1 MTLKW
6 QSSRSRQGYI
16 GLARCCF
23 ISKTVRYKIIK
34 DKANG
39 WMTSEKKRQYFIFNI
54 GKSYTFVDVHVKP
67 RSHRPLRRHTTTYDG
82 LISVI
87 ADHWGILV
95 CNRATSWCDV
105 ARRRSHQGSSR
116 DVLGVCMMFKN
127 LAASPSIVEYRKIIL
142 LSRTRS
148 HDVVQRHLTI

>member
-1 MTLKW
+1 
-6 QSSRSRQGYI
+6 
-16 GLARCCF
+16 
-23 ISKTVRYKIIK
+23 
-34 DKANG
+34 
-39 WMTSEKKRQYFIFNI
+39 MTSEKIRQYFIFNI

-127 LAASPSIVEYRKIIL
+127 LVASPSIVEYRKIIL
-142 LSRTRS
+142 LSPRGHTTLYNVILLYELKTS
-148 HDVVQRHLTI
+148 HDVPQGCAMIARKTLDCIAGGHTDH